1 MASTNTLTFKVQR
14 QNPELI
20 PPAKPTPHEFKPLSD
35 IDDQDGLRFQ
45 IPFIQFYPKNPAMDG
60 KDPVKVIRDAVA
72 RALVFYY
79 PFAGRLR
86 EMAGRKLVV
95 ECTGEG
101 ILFIGADADVT
112 LQQFGD
118 TVHPP
123 FPCIEELLYDVPGS
137 DGVVNCPLLLI
148 QVTRLKCGGFIFSI
162 RLNHTMSDAVGIVQ
176 FMTAVGE
183 LARGAETPSIQPV
196 WQRDLL
202 NARDPPHVS
211 FTHHE
216 YDDVSNAKGTL
227 TPLEDM
233 VHRSFFFG
241 AAEIS
246 TLRSRLPP
254 YLPRCST
261 FDLLAVCLWRFRTI
275 AISPDPNEEIRIVTI
290 VDSRRRFNPPLP
302 AGYYGNAVALSTA
315 MTTAGS
321 LANNPL
327 DYALELVQKTKSE
340 VTEEYMK
347 SVADLMVIRGR
358 PHFTTART
366 YMISDVT
373 RVGFENVDFG
383 WGTAA
388 YGGPAKAGI
397 GEMPAFGSFFAR
409 CKNNKGESGI
419 VVPVCLPA
427 EAMRVFVEELETMLT
442 SNDDDDVR
450 TALKS
455 SVFQYP
461 NKL

>member
-1 MASTNTLTFKVQR
+1 MASTNTLTFKVTR

-45 IPFIQFYPKNPAMDG
+45 VSFIQFYRKNAAMDG

-101 ILFIGADADVT
+101 ILFIEADADVT

-123 FPCIEELLYDVPGS
+123 FPCIEELLYDVAGS
-137 DGVVNCPLLLI
+137 GGVVNCPLLLI
-148 QVTRLKCGGFIFSI
+148 QVTRLKCGGFIFSL

-176 FMTAVGE
+176 FMSAVGE

-202 NARDPPHVS
+202 KARDPPHVS

-216 YDDVSNAKGTL
+216 YDDVSDIKGTR

-254 YLPRCST
+254 YLRRCST
-261 FDLLAVCLWRFRTI
+261 FDLLAACLWRCRTI
-275 AISPDPNEEIRIVTI
+275 AISPDPNEEIRILTVLEF
-290 VDSRRRFNPPLP
+290 RRRFNPPLP
-302 AGYYGNAVALSTA
+302 AGYYGNAIAFCTA
-315 MTTAGS
+315 ITTAECLS
-321 LANNPL
+321 KNPL
-327 DYALELVQKTKSE
+327 HYALELVKKMKSE

-347 SVADLMVIRGR
+347 SVADQMVIRGR

-366 YMISDVT
+366 YVISDVT
-373 RVGFENVDFG
+373 HAGFENVDFG

-388 YGGPAKAGI
+388 YGGPLKAGV
-397 GEMPAFGSFFAR
+397 GEMPGIASFFAR
-409 CKNNKGESGI
+409 CKNNKGESII
-419 VVPVCLPA
+419 VVPIRLPV
-427 EAMRVFVEELETMLT
+427 EAMKIFVEELEMMLT
-442 SNDDDDVR
+442 SNDDDHR
-450 TALKS
+450 KS
-455 SVFQYP
+455 SVFRRRTR
-461 NKL
+461 L